1 MIDVG
6 IAAILKKLLMGKVFT
21 TERGRIKLFGR
32 TDWTMQPAISLA
44 YVLQQ
49 VGEKNGEDFLFK
61 LGYESGKLG
70 AKQIMGAT
78 GITLKGDK
86 LSQKLIIELLEFI
99 GTGRMEVIILK
110 IEKDGRHRVV
120 IHVKDNPTTEYAA
133 KMYGKKSRVCAFFRG
148 VYSAHG
154 EAEFGAKNV
163 RFEENRCICK
173 GAPYFCE
180 WESRW

>member
-1 MIDVG
+1 MEM
-6 IAAILKKLLMGKVFT
+6 ASILKKMLMGRVFS
-21 TERGRIKLFGR
+21 TERGRIKLFR
-32 TDWTMQPAISLA
+32 VTDWTMQPAVSLA

-70 AKQIMGAT
+70 AKEIIGAT
-78 GITLKGDK
+78 GIKIRRDM
-86 LSQKLIIELLEFI
+86 LSTNLVIEMLEFI
-99 GTGRMEVIILK
+99 GTGKMQILSSR

-120 IHVKDNPTTEYAA
+120 IHVIDNPTTEHACR
-133 KMYGKKSRVCAFFRG
+133 MYGDKSKVCAFFRG

-154 EAEFGAKNV
+154 EMDFGAKKV
-163 RFEENRCICK
+163 RFKENRCICK
-173 GAPYFCE
+173 GASYCE